1 MRPAPRIAESTRKP
15 RPGGAVLRV
24 TGVTLLM
31 AGASLARPL
40 PPPMVPGPEA
50 VAADASATPE
60 ARLAAVND
68 LLGEPDRDAIGQLV
82 RLLASPLPAEVRAA
96 TIKALVA
103 RTGRDDLGA
112 NSEAWSTWWKEVSFL
127 PEGDWRQR
135 LAEAQSARAGRL
147 QVQRDAAISRLGE
160 TLPRLHALTPP
171 EERSDLIAGLIRDQI
186 PEVSRLGLDL
196 ASRALLNAQPLGD
209 PVRQAALQCLSHPSP
224 EIRTAGARLLEHLAP
239 VEASEPAA
247 AALLAEHD
255 ERAAQALLRL
265 MTLQPQPGAVAPA
278 LAWLS
283 RVGGAR
289 DGAADALSAMSAAG
303 MLNVRDRERTLV
315 ALRSLGVDAWSPA
328 LVRLLGVIADADADL
343 SLLVE
348 IATTT
353 SGAPRD
359 AAMEALVA
367 SDAGLAMA
375 EAAVRSRPALVDALA
390 RAVSVR
396 RASAAGFWAFLRCA
410 GDQRLTHLS
419 TPTAL
424 HALEANDV
432 EAAAMLFTD
441 VAERDLF
448 LTLWLNGAP
457 GAEPHPEAERIW
469 MSAARTRLAMADGP
483 GAIEALDRAGPAGER
498 ARDWRAAALILS
510 GCPDRAAQYSRDPEL
525 WLRTLENWGDGPG
538 LPAACDGFIGTVGL
552 GSSDDQL
559 DRLSRLLSQTR
570 GPGDRG
576 ALPTDDGAPLR

>member
-1 MRPAPRIAESTRKP
+1 MRPAPRIAETTRMP
-15 RPGGAVLRV
+15 RPGGAVLQAV
-24 TGVTLLM
+24 GAAVLM
-31 AGASLARPL
+31 ASAAFARPPV
-40 PPPMVPGPEA
+40 PPQVPGPEA
-50 VAADASATPE
+50 IAADPSANPE
-60 ARLAAVND
+60 ARVAAVNE
-68 LLGEPDRDAIGQLV
+68 LLADPARDAIGRLV
-82 RLLASPLPAEVRAA
+82 RLLGTPLPQEVRAA
-96 TIKALVA
+96 TIRALID

-112 NSEAWSTWWKEVSFL
+112 NTEAWTSWWKEVSFL
-127 PEGDWRQR
+127 PEGEWRQR
-135 LAEAQSARAGRL
+135 LAEAQSARAARL
-147 QVQRDAAISRLGE
+147 QVQRDAAIGRLGE

-171 EERSDLIAGLIRDQI
+171 EERSDLIAGLILDQI

-209 PVRQAALQCLSHPSP
+209 SVRQAALQRLAHPSP
-224 EIRTAGARLLEHLAP
+224 EIRAAGARLLEHLDP
-239 VEASEPAA
+239 VEASEAAA
-247 AALLAEHD
+247 AALAAEHD

-265 MTLQPQPGAVAPA
+265 MTLQPQPSAVAPA

-289 DGAADALSAMSAAG
+289 DGAADALVSMSESG
-303 MLNVRDRERTLV
+303 MLSVRDRERTLA
-315 ALRSLGVDAWSPA
+315 ALRALAVDAWSPA
-328 LVRLLGVIADADADL
+328 LVRLLGAIADADADL

-348 IATTT
+348 ITTT
-353 SGAPRD
+353 TVGAPRD

-375 EAAVRSRPALVDALA
+375 EAAVRSRPALVEALA

-410 GDQRLTHLS
+410 GEERLTHRS

-424 HALEANDV
+424 HALEPNDV

-441 VAERDLF
+441 AVERDLF

-457 GAEPHPEAERIW
+457 GAAPHPDAARIW
-469 MSAARTRLAMADGP
+469 MSAARTRLALADGV
-483 GAIEALDRAGPAGER
+483 GAIEALEQAGATGER

-510 GCPDRAAQYSRDPEL
+510 GCPDHAAQYSRDPEL
-525 WLRTLENWGDGPG
+525 WLRTLESWGDRPG
-538 LPAACDGFIGTVGL
+538 LDAACDGFIGALGS

-559 DRLSRLLSQTR
+559 DRLSRLLRQARAPS
-570 GPGDRG
+570 G
-576 ALPTDDGAPLR
+576 AGAPTAPERVPGR